1 MQVRAVSVFSA
12 AAVLIAGGVVGGV
25 TVANADPGV
34 RAKGGPSCTGTYWV
48 SKELLAEQ
56 QTLEGRLWTFTDGG
70 QFIQA
75 QPPVPEDPAD
85 PVSSSPA
92 QGAWVA
98 TGKKQVDLT
107 FVEMTLYSD
116 GTDADVDVYYGPNRW
131 DVRVKFSND
140 CRTLTSVTSQLRWYD
155 ARPVGPDL
163 DPTNPAQGEL
173 QQGRAD
179 NVTFRGTVLAPGN
192 VIP

>member
-34 RAKGGPSCTGTYWV
+34 RAKGGPSCAGTYWV
-48 SKELLAEQ
+48 SKELLREDK
-56 QTLEGRLWTFTDGG
+56 TLEGRLWTFTDGG
-70 QFIQA
+70 QFVQA

-85 PVSSSPA
+85 PVSASPA

-107 FVEMTLYSD
+107 FVEMTLYLGD
-116 GTDADVDVYYGPNRW
+116 PDPDAYYGPNRW
-131 DVRVKFSND
+131 DVRIQFSDD
-140 CRTLTSVTSQLRWYD
+140 CRTLRSVASQLRWYD
-155 ARPVGPDL
+155 ALVLGTEST
-163 DPTNPAQGEL
+163 DPTDPVA
-173 QQGRAD
+173 
-179 NVTFRGTVLAPGN
+179 RGVAAGTR
-192 VIP
+192 